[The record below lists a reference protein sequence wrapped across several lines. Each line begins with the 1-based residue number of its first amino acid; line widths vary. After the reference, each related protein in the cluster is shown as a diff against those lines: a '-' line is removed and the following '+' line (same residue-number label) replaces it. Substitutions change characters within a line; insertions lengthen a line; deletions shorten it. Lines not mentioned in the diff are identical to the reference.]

1 MEGDEP
7 PISSRC
13 WSLPVR
19 RVQQHL
25 IFPSWKVPWKKL
37 AVVVWADASNSNRPD
52 KSSTMGILS
61 GVAPE
66 GILGGE
72 EHVVAL
78 VQWRSSKTP
87 RQVLGSNGAEVQAI
101 TEGED
106 TCFRLRALLAEV
118 NGVKIER
125 RGLYE
130 MVRNHTKGA
139 LVMDSKGIYDAMVR
153 NASAL
158 HGLRSGRGGYELTL
172 AVGQAREI
180 DTALRWVNGDAQLGD
195 CLTKSGSRKVILQFM
210 ACGQRWK
217 LVHDEEFTA
226 GKKPRKRDLESRL
239 AENEQR
245 FINLVKEMAEKHRW
259 PWKVNELR
267 NGVDVITET
276 ESAVGD
282 MVMPHEFIHS

>member
-1 MEGDEP
+1 M
-7 PISSRC
+7 
-13 WSLPVR
+13 
-19 RVQQHL
+19 
-25 IFPSWKVPWKKL
+25 
-37 AVVVWADASNSNRPD
+37 VWADASNSNRPD
-52 KSSTMGILS
+52 KSSTI
-61 GVAPE
+61 
-66 GILGGE
+66 
-72 EHVVAL
+72 
-78 VQWRSSKTP
+78 QWRSSKTP

-180 DTALRWVNGDAQLGD
+180 DTALRWVSGDA
-195 CLTKSGSRKVILQFM
+195 
-210 ACGQRWK
+210 
-217 LVHDEEFTA
+217 
-226 GKKPRKRDLESRL
+226 
-239 AENEQR
+239 
-245 FINLVKEMAEKHRW
+245 
-259 PWKVNELR
+259 
-267 NGVDVITET
+267 
-276 ESAVGD
+276 
-282 MVMPHEFIHS
+282 